1 MLSAEAIHELKG
13 KQFVYGLFSAI
24 LLGQVERYD
33 QVMREL
39 PVDIRK
45 QFPFYQDFEKEKVT
59 AAYDNLFVV
68 PGDYYIPPYYSSYA
82 GLYYDNELDLN
93 ENHLCLIGLFERFG
107 FYDPIEQEQLP
118 DHIAMFFSFMQA
130 SLALEVK
137 AWTDDDEELAKQAQ
151 QLQKRFLNEFLH
163 PWASVL
169 LSQVQKQEIS
179 PFFRKIGGF
188 AQEYL
193 SIEREKQ
200 GA

>member
-1 MLSAEAIHELKG
+1 MVSTETIDELKG

-24 LLGQVERYD
+24 LLGQFQRYR
-33 QVMREL
+33 QMMEEL
-39 PVDIRK
+39 PEEMRA
-45 QFPFYQDFEKEKVT
+45 QFPFHQHYDEEEVSL
-59 AAYDNLFVV
+59 AYDNLFVI
-68 PGDYYIPPYYSSYA
+68 PGEFYIPPYYSSYA
-82 GLYYDNELDLN
+82 GSYNDNELEIR

-118 DHIAMFFSFMQA
+118 NHIAMFFSFMQA

-137 AWTDDDEELAKQAQ
+137 AWTDNDEELAGQAQ
-151 QLQKRFLNEFLH
+151 QLQKRFLDEFLH
-163 PWASVL
+163 PWVPML

-179 PFFRKIGGF
+179 LFFQKWGNF

-193 SIEREKQ
+193 SIECEKQ